1 MELIL
6 SMGLAKMA
14 DEDVVLS
21 LVKEAIFS
29 RTTLKWLKMS
39 KLNLF
44 DKGRSVQRF
53 VRSNFTLND
62 YC

>member
-6 SMGLAKMA
+6 SMGPAKMA

-21 LVKEAIFS
+21 LGKEAIFS

-39 KLNLF
+39 KLNLS
-44 DKGRSVQRF
+44 DKGRSVQRI